1 VYLLIALLC
10 SIAGAVDCVAYFRL
24 GHLFVANLTGNTVL
38 FAYSAAQQHWA
49 AAAQRLGLILAF
61 FLGVVTNRTMQRWI
75 QAGNKTLNPAVVS
88 LAIECSLLC
97 VLAFFSSDGDLRIV
111 LLLFL
116 AWTMGLQNDAF
127 QNIGPVNL
135 NTAFLTGDIE
145 KLGSILASPVK
156 DAELKRKRRVQIGA
170 FLTAWISYALGAIVG
185 AFGGR
190 SLPGARA
197 LLMPATMSTIVLLL
211 EMDRPLIF
219 LQNLFSKRR

>member
-1 VYLLIALLC
+1 MVLRRERSTAHVYLLIALLC

-75 QAGNKTLNPAVVS
+75 QAENKTLNPAVVS

-111 LLLFL
+111 LLLCAAISL
-116 AWTMGLQNDAF
+116 RRSTARIRWAPTQNARSRSRVPPCNPPGYSRPDSA
-127 QNIGPVNL
+127 P
-135 NTAFLTGDIE
+135 TARHV
-145 KLGSILASPVK
+145 A
-156 DAELKRKRRVQIGA
+156 
-170 FLTAWISYALGAIVG
+170 
-185 AFGGR
+185 
-190 SLPGARA
+190 AR
-197 LLMPATMSTIVLLL
+197 
-211 EMDRPLIF
+211 
-219 LQNLFSKRR
+219 